1 MMGFGDGSGISL
13 TIYKQS
19 APCSRQI
26 TTTAPHNS
34 WLVLPITCA
43 DHSQIKP
50 ERHILKH
57 CYSCYSVAVTMHD
70 ATQYDIL
77 TADRQ
82 PA

>member
-1 MMGFGDGSGISL
+1 MGFGDGSGISL

-57 CYSCYSVAVTMHD
+57 HATAVIVLLLQCTMQ
-70 ATQYDIL
+70 QYDIL